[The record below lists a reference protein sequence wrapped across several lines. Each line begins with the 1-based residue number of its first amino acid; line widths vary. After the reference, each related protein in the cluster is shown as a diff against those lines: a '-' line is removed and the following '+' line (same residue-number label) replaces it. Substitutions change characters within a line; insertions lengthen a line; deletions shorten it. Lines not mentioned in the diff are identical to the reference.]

1 MLHRNRAC
9 KFDAQGLGLHICY
22 RAYNSDAQQ
31 GLRIWCGLQICCT
44 GPANIC
50 IRPANMMHR
59 AVACKYDEQ
68 GVQMC
73 RTM

>member
-9 KFDAQGLGLHICY
+9 KYDAQGLMHSPYATGPTTLMHS
-22 RAYNSDAQQ
+22 RACEYGAACKYAAQ
-31 GLRIWCGLQICCT
+31 GLQTC
-44 GPANIC
+44 C
-50 IRPANMMHR
+50 IRPAHMMHR
-59 AVACKYDEQ
+59 ACKYDEQ